1 MTFIVTSH
9 RGGSVFRSNAS
20 NRSIA
25 GPELKAEKKES
36 YQMSETA
43 TLISYSGKISRAE
56 LAQIPTPPATLTHI
70 PIPHIEVVE
79 TLVETLSLRHVGVV
93 GEEFAVSSD
102 GMEMFGVLDLET
114 TFEGCRFAI
123 GIRNANNKRFRL
135 SCTVGLRVFVCE
147 NLAFQGD
154 YTPVLAKHTKNF
166 GLQDSLSIGVD
177 RMQRNFEPMRHQVEA
192 WRARQLPDE
201 AAKLIIYRAFIEG
214 ELQVPKHMARLVHNY
229 YFDPQ
234 HEEFASRTMWSL
246 SNAFTSA
253 FKELEAIPQFRAT
266 AKLGAFLDGVVVS

>member
-1 MTFIVTSH
+1 
-9 RGGSVFRSNAS
+9 
-20 NRSIA
+20 
-25 GPELKAEKKES
+25 
-36 YQMSETA
+36 
-43 TLISYSGKISRAE
+43 
-56 LAQIPTPPATLTHI
+56 LAKIPTPHATPTHI

-79 TLVETLSLRHVGVV
+79 TLVETLGLRHIGVV

-154 YTPVLAKHTKNF
+154 YTPVLAKHSKNF
-166 GLQDSLSIGVD
+166 SLRDNLSIGVD
-177 RMQRNFEPMRHQVEA
+177 RMQRNFEPMRRQVEA
-192 WRARQLPDE
+192 WRTSQLPDE

-214 ELQVPKHMARLVHNY
+214 ELEVPRHLARVVHDR

-234 HEEFASRTMWSL
+234 HVEFASRTMWSL

-253 FKELEAIPQFRAT
+253 FKDLEAIPQFRAT
-266 AKLGAFLDGVVVS
+266 AKLGAFFENVHLA

>member
-1 MTFIVTSH
+1 
-9 RGGSVFRSNAS
+9 
-20 NRSIA
+20 
-25 GPELKAEKKES
+25 
-36 YQMSETA
+36 MSGIS

-56 LAQIPTPPATLTHI
+56 LAQIPTPPATTTHI

-79 TLVETLSLRHVGVV
+79 TLVGSLSLRHIGVV

-114 TFEGCRFAI
+114 AFEGCRFAI

-154 YTPVLAKHTKNF
+154 YTPVLAKHSKNF
-166 GLQDSLSIGVD
+166 SLQDSISIGVD
-177 RMQRNFEPMRHQVEA
+177 RMQRNFDPMRRQVEA
-192 WRARQLPDE
+192 WRTSQLSDE
-201 AAKLIIYRAFIEG
+201 AAKLIIYRAFIAGDLEAPRY
-214 ELQVPKHMARLVHNY
+214 LARVAHNH
-229 YFDPQ
+229 YFNPQ
-234 HEEFASRTMWSL
+234 HEEFAPRTMWSL

-253 FKELEAIPQFRAT
+253 FKELDAIPQFRAT
-266 AKLGAFLDGVVVS
+266 ARLGAFLDGVSAA